1 MSIIFN
7 IQKYSIH
14 DGPGIRSTVFFKGCP
29 LKCKWC
35 HNPESQSFEREIMF
49 YVDRCIGCNY
59 CVNECENGGLY
70 LEDGNI
76 VFDKEKCLGCG
87 KCCEVCPTNAREFI
101 GKHMTTDAVFHEIL
115 KDKIFYDESKGGVT
129 FSGGE
134 PLSQGSDLIDIIKK
148 CKERKIHITLDTSGY
163 ASEEILKQVCENVD
177 LVLYDLKV
185 IDNEKH
191 KEYIGVDNKIIL
203 ENLKILVKL
212 NKRVFVRIPLIPGV
226 NTNKK
231 DIEDYIKFLKETG
244 GIEEVDIL
252 PYHNISSEKY
262 NRLNKEYELKDVEVP
277 SEKMLDEIKEDFEKN
292 GFKVKIGG

>member
-35 HNPESQSFEREIMF
+35 HNPESQSFKREIMF
-49 YVDRCIGCNY
+49 YKDRCIGCNY
-59 CVNECENGGLY
+59 CVNACKNEALY
-70 LEDGNI
+70 LNEENI
-76 VFDKEKCLGCG
+76 VFNKDKCIECG
-87 KCCEVCPTNAREFI
+87 ECCEACPTNARDFV
-101 GKHMTTDAVFHEIL
+101 GKNMTLDEVFNEIL

-134 PLSQGSDLIDIIKK
+134 PLSQGKELKDIIEK
-148 CKERKIHITLDTSGY
+148 CKERKIHVTLDTSGY
-163 ASEEILKQVCENVD
+163 ASEEILREVCEDVD
-177 LVLYDLKV
+177 LILYDLKV

-212 NKRVFVRIPLIPGV
+212 NKRIFIRIPLIPGV
-226 NTNKK
+226 NSNKS
-231 DIEDYIKFLKETG
+231 DIEDYIKFLKDTG
-244 GIEEVDIL
+244 GIEEIDIL

-262 NRLNKEYELKDVEVP
+262 NRLDKEYELNHVKVP
-277 SEKMLDEIKEDFEKN
+277 EEEMLSSIKEAFEIQ